1 VSLPSDCQDGPM
13 HAVVG
18 EVNMEE
24 ASEPRNGVGD
34 GVEDVVVGEVEQHE
48 EEHVQCAV
56 EAVVAEVQHTDLA
69 KVGERVKRAPQVQR
83 EEDDVVVVGGAA
95 DSCLVA
101 SACVADAPVGWL
113 PGCRARQLGRGARR
127 RMIGG
132 TREKL
137 LRAVGDGVLRVG
149 AM

>member
-48 EEHVQCAV
+48 VRDAEEEHVQCAV
-56 EAVVAEVQHTDLA
+56 EAVVAEV
-69 KVGERVKRAPQVQR
+69 
-83 EEDDVVVVGGAA
+83 
-95 DSCLVA
+95 
-101 SACVADAPVGWL
+101 
-113 PGCRARQLGRGARR
+113 
-127 RMIGG
+127 
-132 TREKL
+132 
-137 LRAVGDGVLRVG
+137 
-149 AM
+149 